1 MPQFNYI
8 NLNSS
13 SFQGEKSL
21 LDNLAS
27 ILGPLFQNA
36 TQLIQFTIC
45 WQSPINSNTSSI
57 ASMRPTSQ
65 IKEKEHRLFVYE
77 NNKVMRLDQKEVLE
91 VVIYEV

>member
-1 MPQFNYI
+1 MPQFDYI

-21 LDNLAS
+21 LDNLAP

-36 TQLIQFTIC
+36 TQLTQFTLC

-57 ASMRPTSQ
+57 ASMMPIGQ

-77 NNKVMRLDQKEVLE
+77 NNKVMTLDQKEVTIVSSYL
-91 VVIYEV
+91 

>member
-1 MPQFNYI
+1 VPQFDYI
-8 NLNSS
+8 ILNSS

-36 TQLIQFTIC
+36 TQLTQFTLF
-45 WQSPINSNTSSI
+45 WQSPINKHTSSI
-57 ASMRPTSQ
+57 ASMMPTCQ

-77 NNKVMRLDQKEVLE
+77 NNKVMRLNQKEVTIISSYL
-91 VVIYEV
+91 